1 MTEEELRALV
11 RESVERHLRRGPTM
25 TAASGVLAGATHV
38 SHLML
43 PVEAGDA
50 IGDGICLIEPTV
62 CCNHC
67 GYCQSLGH

>member
-25 TAASGVLAGATHV
+25 TAAPDVPTGAPHV
-38 SHLML
+38 SHLIL
-43 PVEAGDA
+43 PVQAGDA

-62 CCNHC
+62 RCNHC
-67 GYCQSLGH
+67 GYCQSYGH